1 MRLLGAA
8 MAFLL
13 LATGP
18 ARAQDGVRGH
28 VEAAAARFDLPSDLI
43 KAVIAAE
50 SAGQVRAVSP
60 AGAMGLMQ
68 LMPGTWADLRA
79 RLGLGADPFDPA
91 DNILAGAAYLR
102 DLLDRYGAPG
112 FLAAY
117 NAGPARYEASLAGR
131 PLPLET
137 SLYVARLSGLRGAT
151 GRAPPDW
158 RAVGLFPPAWSEGL
172 GVTGPP
178 AIGTLAEG
186 GETLFTQR
194 RETGR

>member
-1 MRLLGAA
+1 VRRLALALA
-8 MAFLL
+8 LLL

-18 ARAQDGVRGH
+18 ARAQDAVRDH

-43 KAVIAAE
+43 EAVIAAE
-50 SAGQVRAVSP
+50 SGGRVRAVSP

-68 LMPGTWADLRA
+68 LMPGTWSDLRA

-137 SLYVARLSGLRGAT
+137 RLYVVRLSGLRGAVT
-151 GRAPPDW
+151 RARPDW

-172 GVTGPP
+172 GVAGAPLVG
-178 AIGTLAEG
+178 ASDSG
-186 GETLFTQR
+186 GAGLFSQR
-194 RETGR
+194 REAGR

>member
-1 MRLLGAA
+1 M
-8 MAFLL
+8 
-13 LATGP
+13 TGS

-43 KAVIAAE
+43 EAVIAAE
-50 SAGQVRAVSP
+50 SGGRARAVSP

-68 LMPGTWADLRA
+68 LMPGTWSDLRA

-117 NAGPARYEASLAGR
+117 NAGPTRYEASLAGR

-137 SLYVARLSGLRGAT
+137 RLYVARLSGMQGAA
-151 GRAPPDW
+151 GLVRPDW
-158 RAVGLFPPAWSEGL
+158 RAAGLFPPVWSQGL
-172 GVTGPP
+172 RAAGATAVGAP
-178 AIGTLAEG
+178 ASSSGDEV
-186 GETLFTQR
+186 FTAR
-194 RETGR
+194 RETGQ